1 MDVRDVISRGPF
13 VEQIDLAPAKAQICK
28 ASDKQAFVSFLLF
41 CEKLRCTNSFAI
53 TQGLDLFKLV
63 QFNRR
68 IKNSYRDRLDE
79 STSLKLS
86 VYDNPSKIFKFPLE
100 FATKLETAITLILG
114 QPRVHPFLFTINHSR

>member
-1 MDVRDVISRGPF
+1 M
-13 VEQIDLAPAKAQICK
+13 L
-28 ASDKQAFVSFLLF
+28 FLLF

-53 TQGLDLFKLV
+53 AQGLDLFKLV

-86 VYDNPSKIFKFPLE
+86 VYDNPPKIFKFPLE
-100 FATKLETAITLILG
+100 FATKLETAIGSAKIKSSLLLLRIDI
-114 QPRVHPFLFTINHSR
+114 HH